1 MAGDLRLGV
10 DDGGVDDPRA
20 GPAALRRHHVGVR
33 GELHRLGDLRRGDER
48 AAALTADDPSL
59 DGEIVERLAH
69 GRARH
74 VEALAEGALG
84 RHRRSRRH
92 AVDLRAQPLPQ
103 LVVLRC
109 AAGCRGVDA
118 VAVADDLDARSVA
131 VEGEHLASDGAVGD
145 PAEPLVEAPRPLVV
159 GDDPQRRRRV
169 AGGGEAAQRLVEQAP
184 PDAVPVERGIDV
196 QRVDVAGPRLRVVV
210 VAGADVGEAGHVSI
224 GPGDDHRVVADGAHP
239 AGPHRA
245 LGLFADRRHRR
256 VRREESGVQAIARHR
271 RRRRVDHAFAAGAH
285 AGARSLASTAS
296 IATAP
301 AASILTPS
309 VSLV

>member
-1 MAGDLRLGV
+1 MPGKRSWSRYTVSTAIASSSARRSRSSRTTGDPGGEPEVVGDLRLGV

-33 GELHRLGDLRRGDER
+33 GELHRLGHLRRGDER

-59 DGEIVERLAH
+59 DGEVVERLAH

-74 VEALAEGALG
+74 VEALAERALR

-159 GDDPQRRRRV
+159 GDHPQRRRRV

-184 PDAVPVERGIDV
+184 ADAVSVERRDRRAASG
-196 QRVDVAGPRLRVVV
+196 RGRSAAAVVV
-210 VAGADVGEAGHVSI
+210 VARADVGEAGHVSI
-224 GPGDDHRVVADGAHP
+224 GPGDDHRVVADGAQP
-239 AGPHRA
+239 AAPTPR
-245 LGLFADRRHRR
+245 
-256 VRREESGVQAIARHR
+256 
-271 RRRRVDHAFAAGAH
+271 
-285 AGARSLASTAS
+285 ARS
-296 IATAP
+296 
-301 AASILTPS
+301 
-309 VSLV
+309 VR